1 MTNSE
6 LRAIGVPE
14 ELLNKIQTIH
24 QADIQHYRERLQNRE
39 DRRAVTTKAAILKM
53 LDVIQQPDSFKKILS
68 TVNYAYRL
76 ETKGDDE

>member
-24 QADIQHYRERLQNRE
+24 QADIQHYRERLQDRK
-39 DRRAVTTKAAILKM
+39 DRRAVTMKAAILKM

-68 TVNYAYRL
+68 AVNYAYRL